1 MRPRVLII
9 HPEGNLNNNPNLTG
23 IVELLVEAGYSVDVK
38 CPRMPISQTAP
49 CDHVRLRFELGLFSR
64 RQPRLIDR
72 FRFHVLTGL
81 VALLCDPKIL
91 FQRYALVIGVD
102 RYGLVEASAIGRLL
116 GIPTALISYEIFFAD
131 ECSPGFKDVE
141 REAARTLQFAI
152 CQDAVRAGFLARE
165 NNIPVEKIL
174 CVPVAGRTA
183 KDGDRTY
190 LLHDRLGIAR
200 SKKIALVSG
209 SIEHWSGIGPLAA
222 SVGDWP
228 SDWVLVLHDR
238 YAAASAADFQKRAG
252 NARVYVSNWDIPDVR
267 DIGQLLRSADLG
279 IALYTPDFQSR
290 YTGKNLQHIGLAS
303 GKISTYLQHG
313 LPVLVNEVGELSD
326 LVRRYNLGF
335 VITNVSDIAPF
346 LIAFS
351 RDAYSRRCVDFF
363 SSHLDLNGFA
373 PALLSAVERG
383 VRRAPPA

>member
-1 MRPRVLII
+1 MRPRVLIV

-23 IVELLVEAGYSVDVK
+23 IVELLVEAGYAVDVK

-49 CDHVRLRFELGLFSR
+49 CRDVRMRFEMGLFSR
-64 RQPRLIDR
+64 RRQQLIDR
-72 FRFHVLTGL
+72 FGFNLLTG
-81 VALLCDPKIL
+81 VAALLCDPSIL

-131 ECSPGFKDVE
+131 ECSPGFKEVE
-141 REAARTLQFAI
+141 RRAARSIRFAV
-152 CQDAVRAGFLARE
+152 CQDAVRTEFLSRE
-165 NNIPVEKIL
+165 NNIPVENIL
-174 CVPVAGRTA
+174 CVPVAGRTPKA
-183 KDGDRTY
+183 GDRTY
-190 LLHDRLGIAR
+190 RLHDRLGIDR

-209 SIEHWSGIGPLAA
+209 SIEHWSGIGPLAS

-238 YAAASAADFQKRAG
+238 YAAASAAEFQKRAG

-313 LPVLVNEVGELSD
+313 LPVLVNDVGEISD
-326 LVRRYNLGF
+326 LVRRHNVGY
-335 VITNVSDIAPF
+335 VITNVRDIAP
-346 LIAFS
+346 LLHAFS
-351 RDAYSRRCVDFF
+351 RDEYSRRCVEFF

-373 PALLSAVERG
+373 PALLSAVQQS
-383 VRRAPPA
+383 VQDTTAA